1 LEAKV
6 RLRFLDDIHRLRKH
20 ARLTQL
26 GLANVIGSTQANVS
40 MLERGLGNPTAES
53 LYAIADALDA
63 EIVFVPRKI
72 LKPVM
77 AEIDSHL
84 NPARSEQRP
93 LGSPIDDLLIADD
106 DEPDD
111 SGERAPRGRK
121 R

>member
-1 LEAKV
+1 MRLKFLEGI
-6 RLRFLDDIHRLRKH
+6 LRLRKH
-20 ARLTQL
+20 NKLTQL
-26 GLANVIGSTQANVS
+26 SLANVIGSTQANVS
-40 MLERGLGNPTAES
+40 LLERGIGNPTAES

-63 EIVFVPRKI
+63 DIVFVPRAV

-84 NPARSEQRP
+84 NPARRDKRP
-93 LGSPIDDLLIADD
+93 VGSPIDDLLIADD

-111 SGERAPRGRK
+111 EENTPRGRK